1 MSYTRKK
8 ISSCYRQH
16 KYKLL
21 IQVKK
26 DLERGI
32 EPQKPSYVD
41 EEDWNAFVAKTK
53 DEEFDRISKK
63 NKASR
68 SQQSALNRKDVQSTA
83 HKRKVVR
90 MPDFFF

>member
-41 EEDWNAFVAKTK
+41 EEDWNAFVAETK
-53 DEEFDRISKK
+53 DEEFDVSHF
-63 NKASR
+63 
-68 SQQSALNRKDVQSTA
+68 LN
-83 HKRKVVR
+83 
-90 MPDFFF
+90 